1 MEKKTKAIIAL
12 SVVGLYIV
20 VVLTLLM
27 WNMKSP
33 GGDMGRFYDYFN
45 KAYFLL
51 GPVGFVMG
59 CYFKGEKVK

>member
-1 MEKKTKAIIAL
+1 MENKTRAIIAL

-20 VVLTLLM
+20 VVLTLLV

-33 GGDMGRFYDYFN
+33 GGDMGRFFDYLN
-45 KAYFLL
+45 RANFLL

-59 CYFKGEKVK
+59 YYFKGENEK